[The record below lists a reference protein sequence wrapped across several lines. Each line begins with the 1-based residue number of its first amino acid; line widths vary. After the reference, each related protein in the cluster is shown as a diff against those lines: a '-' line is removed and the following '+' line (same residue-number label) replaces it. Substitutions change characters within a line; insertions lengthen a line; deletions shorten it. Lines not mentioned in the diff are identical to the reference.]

1 MFAER
6 KSWPRR
12 AASLSLLAGIY
23 LGAGA
28 AFAERTSPADSGVGS
43 SVSSSDRSEH
53 VEVISLEL
61 AEQTVLSAEGVRS
74 YSEGAR
80 GVVDVRLTKK
90 GDQFVLVGLE
100 GGTTT
105 LLFIM
110 NDGSKRHYRIEVN
123 DPQQERAS
131 TGDLDVLR
139 EDNIRLDFYFVQ
151 LSRSENYRMG
161 VGYPDAIKA
170 GVVAGSFDFLTRSFQ
185 SATAVVEEQALLRLD
200 MAQAAG
206 WAKLRRQAAVVTENG
221 KRAEFSGGGE
231 VNIPIVG
238 SLATGIHSIDFGST
252 IEVLPRYDSDSGRIQ
267 VELKA
272 DVSDLTDDGGT
283 GAPGRTT
290 ATLQTVV
297 NVELG
302 QTVVL
307 AGLSSASKQK
317 TRSGLPFLSQIPV
330 LGYLFGSERM
340 NEQEVEN
347 VVFIVPTVVDAT
359 TRRDRKSVNSAL
371 EAYMKYSGDEE
382 ERSQVRGAWEEGK

>member
-1 MFAER
+1 MFGET
-6 KSWPRR
+6 SPWLRR
-12 AASLSLLAGIY
+12 GAAVALLAGVS
-23 LGAGA
+23 AGSVG
-28 AFAERTSPADSGVGS
+28 AFAQEISAKGDPSASE
-43 SVSSSDRSEH
+43 SSSGD
-53 VEVISLEL
+53 VIALDV
-61 AEQTVLSAEGVRS
+61 AEQTVLSAAGVRS

-100 GGTTT
+100 AGSTT

-110 NDGSKRHYRIEVN
+110 NDGTKRHFRIEVK
-123 DPQQERAS
+123 DPNGEKVETRGHEVS
-131 TGDLDVLR
+131 R

-151 LSRSENYRMG
+151 LSRSHGYRLG
-161 VGYPDAIKA
+161 IGYPDSIQA
-170 GVVAGSFDFLTRSFQ
+170 GVASGSFDFLTRSFQ

-206 WAKLRRQAAVVTENG
+206 WAKLQRQAAVVTENG

-231 VNIPIVG
+231 VNLPITG
-238 SLATGIHSIDFGST
+238 SLATGIHSIDFGSS
-252 IEVLPRYDSDSGRIQ
+252 IEVLPRYDSESGRIQ

-307 AGLSSASKQK
+307 AGLSSASQQK

-359 TRRDRKSVNSAL
+359 TRRARKSVRSAL
-371 EAYMKYSGDEE
+371 DAYLKYSGDED
-382 ERSQVRGAWEEGK
+382 ERRQLRSTWEESK